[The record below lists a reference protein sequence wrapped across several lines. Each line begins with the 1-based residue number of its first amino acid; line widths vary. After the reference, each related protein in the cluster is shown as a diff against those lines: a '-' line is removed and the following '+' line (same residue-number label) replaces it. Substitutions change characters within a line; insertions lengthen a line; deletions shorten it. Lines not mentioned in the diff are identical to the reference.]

1 MDELNHHFFH
11 DKHKYLQRFMNL
23 NLFSDVDVSRAQCN
37 TRYS

>member
-1 MDELNHHFFH
+1 MDELNNHFFMI
-11 DKHKYLQRFMNL
+11 KYKYLQKFRTL